1 MAGGG
6 SVGWLSLSGLG
17 VPLGTVSTIASVVG
31 VDASASALADEPPV
45 AFGAFATSLSLPAAS
60 LSVAGVVAHHC
71 HHAVCISDH
80 RCGRRKAETISVGRA
95 RLRPAQ
101 QAKSGK
107 GACENR
113 MREATHSG
121 GGVARGLRSTLR
133 PFCPAPSLGS
143 AETLHAI

>member
-1 MAGGG
+1 MGLLGSATAGLTARSRPALEGAGKRWKAVVSVLVVRDSGLAQACLQSQVRSGVRNVSRCPVAGGG

-71 HHAVCISDH
+71 HHAVCISD
-80 RCGRRKAETISVGRA
+80 
-95 RLRPAQ
+95 RPLWTPE
-101 QAKSGK
+101 S
-107 GACENR
+107 
-113 MREATHSG
+113 
-121 GGVARGLRSTLR
+121 
-133 PFCPAPSLGS
+133 
-143 AETLHAI
+143 